1 MVVRLVASDHPHRSV
16 KDRFDLTGRVA
27 FITGGGGL
35 LGPMHAEA
43 IAELGGIAVLADIN
57 LDRAKAAASE
67 ISKSSGTRVLAE
79 SVDITSVADVER
91 AVSKVEKEI
100 GPIGILINN
109 AANDPKVGAEGI
121 ENPTRVETFPIGV
134 WSADLAVGLTG
145 TFLCCQVI
153 GSRMAK
159 RRAGV
164 ILNISSDLGIVAPD
178 QRLYERPDTAREN
191 QPVKPITYSVVKHG
205 VIGITKY
212 LATYWATEGVRVNAL
227 APGGVLAGQS
237 PDFLEKVNSRIPL
250 GRLALR
256 DEYKGAVAFLCSDA
270 SSYMTGAVL
279 VADGGRTVW

>member
-1 MVVRLVASDHPHRSV
+1 V
-16 KDRFDLTGRVA
+16 KQRFDLTGKVA

-43 IAELGGIAVLADIN
+43 IAELGGIPVLADIDR
-57 LDRAKAAASE
+57 DRAEAAAKE
-67 ISKSSGTRVLAE
+67 ISLSLGVKAVARK
-79 SVDITSVADVER
+79 VDITSAGDIQNALRSVE
-91 AVSKVEKEI
+91 SDL

-109 AANDPKVGAEGI
+109 AANDPKVGATGI
-121 ENPTRVETFPIGV
+121 ENPTRLEHFPLTV

-153 GSRMAK
+153 GTAMAA
-159 RRAGV
+159 RGSGV

-178 QRLYERPDTAREN
+178 QRLYETPGIPRGK

-212 LATYWATEGVRVNAL
+212 LATYWATEGIRVNAL

-237 PDFLEKVNSRIPL
+237 PEFLERVSSRIPL
-250 GRLALR
+250 GRLASR

-279 VADGGRTVW
+279 VADGGRTIW

>member
-1 MVVRLVASDHPHRSV
+1 VASENERRSV
-16 KDRFDLTGRVA
+16 KERFDLSGRVA

-43 IAELGGIAVLADIN
+43 IAELGGIPVLADIN
-57 LDRAKAAASE
+57 LDRAEAAASGISKAFGVKAAA
-67 ISKSSGTRVLAE
+67 KK
-79 SVDITSVADVER
+79 VDITNVADIQNVVR
-91 AVSKVEKEI
+91 VIEKEI

-121 ENPTRVETFPIGV
+121 ENPTRLEKFPMAT
-134 WSADLAVGLTG
+134 WNADLAVGLTG

-153 GSRMAK
+153 GTAMAA
-159 RRAGV
+159 RRSGV

-178 QRLYERPDTAREN
+178 QRLYETAGTPREN

-212 LATYWATEGVRVNAL
+212 LATYWAAEGIRVNAL

-237 PDFLEKVNSRIPL
+237 PEFLERVASRIPL
-250 GRLALR
+250 GRLAAR
-256 DEYKGAVAFLCSDA
+256 DEYKGSVAFLCSDA
-270 SSYMTGAVL
+270 SSYMTGAVV
-279 VADGGRTVW
+279 VADGGRTIW

>member
-1 MVVRLVASDHPHRSV
+1 VASDTPRSSV
-16 KDRFDLTGRVA
+16 KDLFDLTGRVA
-27 FITGGGGL
+27 FISGGGGL

-43 IAELGGIAVLADIN
+43 IAELGGIPVLADIN
-57 LDRAKAAASE
+57 QDRARAAASE
-67 ISKSSGTRVLAE
+67 ITRASGMRAVAE
-79 SVDITSVADVER
+79 KADITSAADLDRV
-91 AVSKVEKEI
+91 VSKVEKEV

-121 ENPTRVETFPIGV
+121 ENPTRVESLPIGV
-134 WSADLAVGLTG
+134 WNADLAVGLTG

-178 QRLYERPDTAREN
+178 QRLYEKPDTPREM

-237 PDFLEKVNSRIPL
+237 PEFLEKVTSRIPL

-270 SSYMTGAVL
+270 SSYVTGAVL

>member
-1 MVVRLVASDHPHRSV
+1 MASDAPRRSL
-16 KDRFDLTGRVA
+16 KQRFDLSGRVA

-35 LGPMHAEA
+35 LGPAHAEA
-43 IAELGGIAVLADIN
+43 IAELGGIPVLADIN
-57 LDRAKAAASE
+57 HQRAKAAADE
-67 ISKSSGTRVLAE
+67 ISKSLGVSAVAE
-79 SVDITSVADVER
+79 KVDITDVVDIQNVVR
-91 AVSKVEKEI
+91 RVEMDI

-121 ENPTRVETFPIGV
+121 ENPTRLESFPIAI
-134 WSADLAVGLTG
+134 WNADLAVGLTG

-153 GSRMAK
+153 GSAMA
-159 RRAGV
+159 RRRIGV

-178 QRLYERPDTAREN
+178 QRLYERPNTSREM
-191 QPVKPITYSVVKHG
+191 QPVKPVTYSVVKHG

-237 PDFLEKVNSRIPL
+237 AEFLEKVSSRIPL
-250 GRLALR
+250 GRLASR

>member
-1 MVVRLVASDHPHRSV
+1 MASDKPYASV
-16 KDRFDLTGRVA
+16 KERFDLTGRVA

-43 IAELGGIAVLADIN
+43 IAELGGIPVLADIDH
-57 LDRAKAAASE
+57 DRARAAASR
-67 ISKSSGTRVLAE
+67 ISKSLGVRAVAE
-79 SVDITSVADVER
+79 KVDITDAADIEKVVR
-91 AVSKVEKEI
+91 RVEKEI

-109 AANDPKVGAEGI
+109 AANDPKVGAGGI
-121 ENPTRVETFPIGV
+121 ENPTRVEKFPIAI
-134 WSADLAVGLTG
+134 WDADLAVGLTG
-145 TFLCCQVI
+145 TFLCCQMI
-153 GSRMAK
+153 GSAMAK
-159 RRAGV
+159 RRSGV

-178 QRLYERPDTAREN
+178 QRLYERPGTSREM

-237 PDFLEKVNSRIPL
+237 AEFLENVSSRIPL
-250 GRLALR
+250 GRLAAR

-270 SSYMTGAVL
+270 SSYVTGAVL